1 MIDFTF
7 VFAALVDDSLR
18 AFLRTFYMQLVYYNC
33 YDITIRR
40 WARQNI
46 GRFIVG
52 LCAISWTSGCVNSRT
67 IRSKQKSDALA
78 MTTSCRLI
86 RK

>member
-40 WARQNI
+40 
-46 GRFIVG
+46 
-52 LCAISWTSGCVNSRT
+52 
-67 IRSKQKSDALA
+67 
-78 MTTSCRLI
+78 
-86 RK
+86 